1 MGSEHQPLSS
11 AESCRSLFI
20 EMPECFICRDV
31 ELQASDPLRNFC
43 DCKNLLAHH
52 VCLSAWIQKATVVS
66 KEARLNPA
74 APINTKQQP
83 EGCESEDRLRCIV
96 CKAKYQLQRS
106 SPWRSVSF
114 RWQTWLVLITALAL
128 LGLVPYVV
136 HCMMTTFTNPPPP
149 SSFKLAAAS
158 FGLLTEI
165 LLIKCVSSFFSSRYR
180 QAEQS
185 SFTIQARDP
194 EEDGA
199 SPGLWDRPEAA
210 SAAAGH
216 APSAASP
223 SQVDESK
230 VDVLKSGFFTL
241 F

>member
-1 MGSEHQPLSS
+1 MTTKEPNISENHKP
-11 AESCRSLFI
+11 
-20 EMPECFICRDV
+20 
-31 ELQASDPLRNFC
+31 
-43 DCKNLLAHH
+43 
-52 VCLSAWIQKATVVS
+52 
-66 KEARLNPA
+66 
-74 APINTKQQP
+74 
-83 EGCESEDRLRCIV
+83 
-96 CKAKYQLQRS
+96 YQLQRS